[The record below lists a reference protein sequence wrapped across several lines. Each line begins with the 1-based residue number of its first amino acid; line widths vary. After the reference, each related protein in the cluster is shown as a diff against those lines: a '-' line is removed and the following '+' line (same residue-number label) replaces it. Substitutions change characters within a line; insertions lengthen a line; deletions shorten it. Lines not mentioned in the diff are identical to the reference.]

1 MKDKLTTMNDYVNFL
16 IQKIGEGGDFL
27 KDQIP
32 PLINEIILFE
42 RFIAILYF
50 LISLGILL
58 TSIYFINL
66 IYKKTLSKKY
76 GYEDYDVGITVLL
89 CFAGFASF
97 VNSILSIYEVLK
109 IFLAPKL
116 YILEYLREF
125 IK

>member
-42 RFIAILYF
+42 RFVAILYF